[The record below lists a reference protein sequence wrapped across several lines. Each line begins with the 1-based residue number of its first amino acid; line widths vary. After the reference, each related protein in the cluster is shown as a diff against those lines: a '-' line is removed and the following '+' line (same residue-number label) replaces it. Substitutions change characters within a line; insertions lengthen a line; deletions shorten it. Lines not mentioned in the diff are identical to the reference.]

1 MSEPVDALSKS
12 IEEWET
18 ALPEDASLTE
28 TLLVLE
34 VQHAVRAS
42 LDRAQAIMAHVER
55 MEACGLLTDSDIA
68 RLVLAQTEVTRLV
81 QALSYLLRGHDGGSD
96 LDQLIEVSNLL
107 N

>member
-1 MSEPVDALSKS
+1 MSERTNALSKS

-55 MEACGLLTDSDIA
+55 MEAIGTVTDSDIA
-68 RLVLAQTEVTRLV
+68 RLVLAQSEVTRLV
-81 QALSYLLRGHDGGSD
+81 KDLSYLLRGHDRGSD
-96 LDQLIEVSNLL
+96 LDQLIDASNLL
-107 N
+107 T

>member
-1 MSEPVDALSKS
+1 MNETTNALSKS

-18 ALPEDASLTE
+18 ALPEDANLTE

-42 LDRAQAIMAHVER
+42 LDRARAIMAHVER
-55 MEACGLLTDSDIA
+55 MEAIGMLSDSDIA
-68 RLVLAQTEVTRLV
+68 RLVFAQTEVTQLIK
-81 QALSYLLRGHDGGSD
+81 ALSYLLRGNDAD